1 MRPVEDSAGRLVSRK
16 GFHMIV
22 VMEPHATESDIQHV
36 IARIEELGLK
46 AHRSEGV
53 ERTIIG
59 AIGDDRVVK
68 REQLALLPH
77 VENVIPIL
85 KPYRL
90 ASREFK
96 PKDSI
101 VDVAGVKVGGKEVVI
116 IAGPCSVEHEE
127 QLLSIATAVRAA
139 GIRLM
144 RGGAYKPRTSPYS
157 FQGLGEDGLKLLAK
171 ARKET
176 GLGIVTEVMESA
188 DVETVAEYADLIQIG
203 ARNMHNTKLL
213 RSLAK
218 VKKPV
223 LLKRNFAAT
232 LEEFLMSAEYLLSGG
247 NEQVILCE
255 RGIRTFVDYTRNTLD
270 LNVIPAVKQLSHL
283 PIIVDPSH
291 GTGRYDLVI
300 PMSRAAIA
308 AGADGLLVEVHSN
321 PAEAYS
327 DGQQALTPALFTQ
340 LMKEIRPVA
349 RAVGRIVT

>member
-1 MRPVEDSAGRLVSRK
+1 
-16 GFHMIV
+16 MIV
-22 VMEPHATESDIQHV
+22 VMEPRATDEDVQRVLS
-36 IARIEELGLK
+36 RIEELGLK
-46 AHRSEGV
+46 AHRSQGV

-59 AIGDDRVVK
+59 VIGDDRIVK

-77 VENVIPIL
+77 VESVIPIL
-85 KPYRL
+85 KPYKL
-90 ASREFK
+90 ASREFRSR
-96 PKDSI
+96 DSV
-101 VDVAGVKVGGKEVVI
+101 VDVGGVRVGGKEVVVM
-116 IAGPCSVEHEE
+116 AGPCSVENEE
-127 QLLSIATAVRAA
+127 QLMRVATAVRAA
-139 GIRLM
+139 GVRLM

-176 GLGIVTEVMESA
+176 GLRIVTEVMESC
-188 DVETVAEYADLIQIG
+188 DVETVAGYADLIQVG

-218 VKKPV
+218 VQKPV

-232 LEEFLMSAEYLLSGG
+232 LNEFLMSAEYLLSGG
-247 NEQVILCE
+247 NEHVILCE

-270 LNVIPAVKQLSHL
+270 LNIVPAVKQLSHL

-291 GTGRYDLVI
+291 GTGRHELVI

-308 AGADGLLVEVHSN
+308 AGADGLLVEVHPN

-327 DGQQALTPALFTQ
+327 DGEQSLTPALFRQ

-349 RAVGRIVT
+349 AAVGRVIA